1 MPAKPGSIVHV
12 ELHSA
17 DPARSK
23 AFYGQVFG
31 WKFEES
37 PEMNYTTWK
46 AANEPAGGLMK
57 TIEGRPPQVLNY
69 ILSNNID
76 ATVNQITGAG
86 GSIIQ
91 PKMEIPGMG
100 WWALFQEPGGTMMAV
115 YQNLQRPRAASRPRR
130 IARPRRTA
138 RKATKRSA
146 GRKRRR

>member
-1 MPAKPGSIVHV
+1 MHV

-17 DPARSK
+17 DPSKSK

-31 WKFEES
+31 WKFEEV
-37 PEMNYTTWK
+37 PDMNYTMWK
-46 AANEPAGGLMK
+46 AANAPAGGLMK

-69 ILSNNID
+69 LLSNDID
-76 ATVNQITGAG
+76 ATVNRITGAG
-86 GSIIQ
+86 GMIIQ

-100 WWALFQEPGGTMMAV
+100 WWAMFQEPGGTMMAV

-130 IARPRRTA
+130 SAKKSP
-138 RKATKRSA
+138 KKSA